1 MLEFDLFRPQN
12 LQEALD
18 LLAEYKGSARVMAGG
33 TDLMIAL
40 RAKKGMENVKYIIDI
55 SRLQELAYI
64 REGEG
69 LEIGPLATMTQ
80 VAESPV
86 VRQCAGVLAAAA
98 STVGSPQIR
107 NRGTIGGNVV
117 NAAVCADTVA
127 PLVAL
132 EAKVKLERKGGS
144 RWLPLD
150 QFITGPNRTQLA
162 ADELMTGIVFAK
174 LPANAGWG
182 FMRLARREALA
193 IARMNVAVVIK
204 RDSQGK
210 VEDASIVPGAV
221 LPRPGR
227 VTEAEKLLIG
237 TIPDGALARRAGEAV
252 AEAMISAAGRRWST
266 PYKEPAIIA
275 LTERAIKQALEVE
288 WR

>member
-1 MLEFDLFRPQN
+1 MLEFDLFRPN
-12 LQEALD
+12 TLQEALD
-18 LLAEYKGSARVMAGG
+18 LLAEHKGARVLAGG
-33 TDLMIAL
+33 TDLMISL
-40 RAKKGMENVKYIIDI
+40 RAKKGMEDVKYIIDI
-55 SRLQELAYI
+55 SRLQELAFI
-64 REGEG
+64 REGD
-69 LEIGPLATMTQ
+69 LMEIGPLTTMTQ

-86 VRQCAGVLAAAA
+86 VRQHAGVLAAAA
-98 STVGSPQIR
+98 SAVGSPQIR
-107 NRGTIGGNVV
+107 NRGTIGGNVA
-117 NAAVCADTVA
+117 NAAVCADTVS

-132 EAKVKLERKGGS
+132 GAKVKLERKGGS

-150 QFITGPNRTQLA
+150 QFITGPNRTELA
-162 ADELMTGIVFAK
+162 EDELLTAIAFEK

-193 IARMNVAVVIK
+193 IARMNVAVVIH

-210 VEDASIVPGAV
+210 VEDASIAPGAV

-237 TIPDGALARRAGEAV
+237 TSPDEAVARRAGEAV
-252 AEAMISAAGRRWST
+252 ASAMLSFGRRWST